1 VSVFLS
7 QFPEEGEIM
16 EHMVNNTFIMTQV
29 LWPVEISLDSST
41 TMCIIHLMLL
51 ENLICRQ

>member
-1 VSVFLS
+1 MNHNGAFVNITWQEEQGVSVFLS

-29 LWPVEISLDSST
+29 L
-41 TMCIIHLMLL
+41 
-51 ENLICRQ
+51 